1 MSDCYGLQMVREGDE
16 LGSNAKNG
24 PHPLCSRASQLWSTN
39 MFFLVKSDQMDYCV
53 QKIINSIKI
62 WINFI
67 FYQTNFFVSH
77 VMSVVCNGVR
87 G

>member
-1 MSDCYGLQMVREGDE
+1 MLESI
-16 LGSNAKNG
+16 
-24 PHPLCSRASQLWSTN
+24 STLEYKYV
-39 MFFLVKSDQMDYCV
+39 FLVKSDQMDYCV

-77 VMSVVCNGVR
+77 VLIVVCNVR